1 MPYGNLLY
9 DIEDKVATIT
19 LNRPEKVNA
28 LSWALRQELYDAL
41 KTAERDQGVGCIII
55 KGAGRAFSAGYD
67 LTPADPSPNRPV
79 EGYVSP
85 DLDKLTGQY
94 ARDLVKGWWVIW
106 ELNKP
111 VIAQVHG
118 WCLAGASE
126 LASMCDILFV
136 ADDAMLGYPPVRALS
151 TPDTMYFPWKMHM
164 SWAKYMM
171 FAGKPVPGK
180 QAVEIGWAT
189 KSFPA
194 DELDEQTK
202 EEAKAIASISVD
214 MLASS
219 KKAVNRAYEIMG
231 IRTAM
236 EVGVDWQV
244 LSTYRNSAGEFGRIS
259 QDEGLRAALK
269 WRDGPFSDYS
279 ARPRDGDD
287 S

>member
-1 MPYGNLLY
+1 MAYDNLLY
-9 DIEDKVATIT
+9 EIEDRVATIT

-28 LSWALRQELYDAL
+28 LSYALRLELYDAL
-41 KTAERDQGVGCIII
+41 KTAERDTDVGCIII

-67 LTPADPSPNRPV
+67 LTPADPSPNRPE

-85 DLDKLTGQY
+85 EVDKLTGQY

-106 ELNKP
+106 ELTKP

-136 ADDAMLGYPPVRALS
+136 ADDAQLGYPPVRALS
-151 TPDTMYFPWKMHM
+151 SPDTVYFPWKMPM
-164 SWAKYMM
+164 SQAKYLMLTGRPV
-171 FAGKPVPGK
+171 AGKD
-180 QAVEIGWAT
+180 AVKMGWAT
-189 KSFPA
+189 KSFPI
-194 DELDEQTK
+194 EKLDEETFA
-202 EEAKAIASISVD
+202 EAKAIATISHG
-214 MLASS
+214 MLASN

-231 IRTAM
+231 MRTAM
-236 EVGVDWQV
+236 EVGVDWMV
-244 LSTYRNSAGEFGRIS
+244 LSTYRENGGEFGRIS
-259 QDEGLRAALK
+259 AEEGLRAALK

-279 ARPRDGDD
+279 ARPRDGDK